1 MIADRIFDNVIAL
14 MFAEDAEKS
23 DFEVNFLRH
32 LNMKLAEA
40 FKVNNSLR
48 RMRGKEDLAEVPY
61 ITKTSED
68 VPYEYEF
75 TNDLLPVGIAGFL
88 FVEDDNSGI
97 SNEYRS
103 RWQSGLDSIGQAEF
117 AEVMADDYYSSYS
130 V

>member
-117 AEVMADDYYSSYS
+117 AEVMADDYYASYPI
-130 V
+130 